1 MLSYA
6 PGDTLGHRL
15 DPRTKLGVQAAVA
28 AAALAHSTPAWLL
41 ALTVG
46 CLFALRG
53 CGLSVRTVYAEY
65 RGVLPFLLVAP
76 LVGSLRFGPPWID
89 PAGARGPLLAVYRTL
104 LLLVLAAAYVRT
116 TSPRESRAA
125 IARLVPGRAG
135 RFLGLGVALV
145 FRFLP
150 LLQADLRRLHEGS
163 WVRLGD
169 ARRVDRRMV
178 HLAVGTLGRAFRRA
192 DALALALRARC
203 LSWNPTPPALS
214 FARRD
219 YAVLCLAGVLIA
231 AAIGG

>member
-1 MLSYA
+1 MSHA

-15 DPRTKLGVQAAVA
+15 DPRTKLAAQAAIAAVA
-28 AAALAHSTPAWLL
+28 LARSTPAWLL
-41 ALTVG
+41 ALTLV
-46 CLFALRG
+46 CLVALRG
-53 CGLSVRTVYAEY
+53 CGLSVRAVYAEY

-76 LVGSLRFGPPWID
+76 LVGALRFGPPWIE
-89 PAGARGPLLAVYRTL
+89 PAGVRDPLLAVYRTVL
-104 LLLVLAAAYVRT
+104 LLALAAAYVRT

-150 LLQADLRRLHEGS
+150 LLRADLRRLREGS

-169 ARRVDRRMV
+169 ERRVDRRVV
-178 HLAVGTLGRAFRRA
+178 HLAVGALERAFRRA

-219 YAVLCLAGVLIA
+219 YAVLCLTGALIA
-231 AAIGG
+231 AAVAW